1 MSASQAARQ
10 RGAAYVEARGDELS
24 RRSVAV
30 LVGAKPLPDL
40 LGWLA
45 DRQRG
50 DGSVARGPGDSAT
63 GGLAAARLVLG
74 VLDDLGALDSVPAQR
89 LCAHLNTVQAA
100 DGHWGDGSEDER
112 IFVTGMLAGH
122 LAKSRFARRS
132 LLEAAGGYLGARWSS
147 ERVRSFQW
155 HALAAYAHFFA
166 SVSDD
171 LSDEILQWCGRE
183 LERGFRT
190 GRFDAV
196 RTVRVLA
203 WCGAPVL
210 PGARIAP
217 GELGGALLAAQ
228 ADDGG
233 WLEPGRALPA
243 ERVAHTFD
251 ALVGLGLLGAAAD
264 ASPRG

>member
-1 MSASQAARQ
+1 MSASQAARV
-10 RGAAYVEARGDELS
+10 RGAAYVEAHGDELS

-40 LGWLA
+40 LAWLA

-50 DGSVARGPGDSAT
+50 DGRVALGLGDSAA
-63 GGLAAARLVLG
+63 GGLATARRVLG

-89 LCAHLNTVQAA
+89 LCGQLNSIQAP

-183 LERGFRT
+183 LERGFRS

-233 WLEPGRALPA
+233 WLEPGRVEPA
-243 ERVAHTFD
+243 ERVAHTLD
-251 ALVGLGLLGAAAD
+251 ALAGLGLLGPTTGV
-264 ASPRG
+264 SPPG

>member
-1 MSASQAARQ
+1 MIGSQAARE
-10 RGAAYVEARGDELS
+10 RGAAYVEAHGDELS

-40 LGWLA
+40 LGWLV
-45 DRQRG
+45 DQQRG
-50 DGSVARGPGDSAT
+50 DGRVALGPGASAAEALT
-63 GGLAAARLVLG
+63 SARRVLG

-89 LCAHLNTVQAA
+89 LGAQLSSVQAS
-100 DGHWGDGSEDER
+100 DGHWGDGCEEER

-132 LLEAAGGYLGARWSS
+132 LLDAAAGYLGARWSS
-147 ERVRSFQW
+147 DRVRSFQW
-155 HALAAYAHFFA
+155 DALAAYAHFFA
-166 SVSDD
+166 SAPDD

-190 GRFDAV
+190 GHFDAV
-196 RTVRVLA
+196 HTARVLA
-203 WCGAPVL
+203 WCGTPVL

-217 GELGGALLAAQ
+217 DELRGALLAAQ

-233 WLEPGRALPA
+233 WLEPGRAEPA
-243 ERVAHTFD
+243 DRVARTLD
-251 ALVGLGLLGAAAD
+251 ALVGLGLLGALAD
-264 ASPRG
+264 APPQG